1 MKKFEAKTVVITGAS
16 RGIGKAL
23 TDYFVM
29 EGANVVTISRSAEIV
44 KTDKVFPIVSDIEK
58 CEYIEKILAENN
70 IDVDILI
77 NNAGIIY

>member
-44 KTDKVFPIVSDIEK
+44 KTDKVFPIV
-58 CEYIEKILAENN
+58 L
-70 IDVDILI
+70 
-77 NNAGIIY
+77 